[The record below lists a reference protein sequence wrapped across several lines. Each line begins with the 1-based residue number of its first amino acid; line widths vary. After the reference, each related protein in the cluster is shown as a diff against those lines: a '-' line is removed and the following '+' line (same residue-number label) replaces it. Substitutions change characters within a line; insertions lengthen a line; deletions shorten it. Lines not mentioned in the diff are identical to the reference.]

1 MWNIGCAD
9 IVILQGREL
18 QQQSKEIRVRNRALV
33 GIDLKRLEIC
43 MMNSHF
49 LILSIVVLILTF
61 VWTNTAFFN
70 YSCIWIYNKYC
81 SCILKE
87 LSMLTYGEV
96 AKN

>member
-1 MWNIGCAD
+1 
-9 IVILQGREL
+9 
-18 QQQSKEIRVRNRALV
+18 VRNRALV
-33 GIDLKRLEIC
+33 GIDLKRLEVGMMNKVG

-70 YSCIWIYNKYC
+70 YSGYIIN
-81 SCILKE
+81 KE